1 MRAGLTALREA
12 LWNRPDLVICGHIN
26 LAPLTLL
33 LSALARA
40 QTALLAYG
48 IDAWAPTPVLRW
60 AARCI
65 HAVFPISR
73 YTADRMEEW
82 GINRNRIQILP
93 VPVDGEVFR
102 PIRVKKPPK
111 RKVLLTI
118 ARLDAS
124 ESYKGVDHV
133 LKALREVRAFHPTI
147 QYLVA
152 GQGDDL
158 PRLEALA
165 KEVGVEEQVEFL
177 GYVPDKDLP
186 ALLSEA
192 DLFVMPSWGEGFG
205 IVFLEALA
213 CGVPVIAGNRGGS
226 VDAVLDGR
234 TGMLVDP
241 QDSTQLLQAILSFL
255 DGKQVETLR
264 DPTHLRHEV
273 LTYYGFDSFSEKAR
287 SALIR

>member
-1 MRAGLTALREA
+1 M
-12 LWNRPDLVICGHIN
+12 
-26 LAPLTLL
+26 
-33 LSALARA
+33 LSALTRA
-40 QTALLAYG
+40 NTALLAYG
-48 IDAWAPTPVLRW
+48 IDAWTPTPVLRW
-60 AARCI
+60 AARRI
-65 HAVFPISR
+65 NQVFPISR
-73 YTADRMEEW
+73 FTADRMKEW
-82 GINRNRIQILP
+82 GIKRDRIQILP

-102 PIRVKKPPK
+102 PIRRKKSRK
-111 RKVLLTI
+111 GKVLLTI

-124 ESYKGVDHV
+124 ESYKGVDV
-133 LKALREVRAFHPTI
+133 VIKVLREVRAFHPNI

-158 PRLEALA
+158 PRLGALA
-165 KEVGVEEQVEFL
+165 KDVGVEEQVVFL
-177 GYVPDKDLP
+177 GYVPDKNLP
-186 ALLSEA
+186 ALLSDA

-255 DGKQVETLR
+255 DGKQAETLR
-264 DPTHLRHEV
+264 DPTLLRHEV
-273 LTYYGFDSFSEKAR
+273 LANYGFDQFREKV
-287 SALIR
+287 SALLLNAQVEPDSE